1 MSLSIRSFQPED
13 EAAVIALWQA
23 TGLTRPW
30 NDPSKDIARKR
41 RVQPELFLV
50 GELHGALIAS
60 AMAGYDGHRGSLYY
74 LAVAPAE
81 QRRGHARAMLAE
93 VEVRL
98 RALGCPKL
106 NLQVRADNAG
116 AGAFYLRLGYTREER
131 LDFGKR
137 LEHDQS
143 AGAQP

>member
-1 MSLSIRSFQPED
+1 MVLRVRSFQSGD

-30 NDPSKDIARKR
+30 NDPGQDIARKL

-50 GELHGALIAS
+50 GELEGALIAS
-60 AMAGYDGHRGSLYY
+60 AMAGYDGHRGSLFY
-74 LAVAPAE
+74 LAVTPAQ
-81 QRRGHARAMLAE
+81 QRRGHARTLLAQ
-93 VEVRL
+93 VETRL

-106 NLQVRADNAG
+106 NFQVRPDNAEVRE
-116 AGAFYLRLGYTREER
+116 FYARLGYEQEDR

-137 LEHDQS
+137 LEQD
-143 AGAQP
+143 

>member
-1 MSLSIRSFQPED
+1 MTLHIRSFRPDD
-13 EAAVIALWQA
+13 EPALIALWQA

-30 NDPSKDIARKR
+30 NDPSKDIARKL

-50 GELHGALIAS
+50 GELDGELIAS

-74 LAVAPAE
+74 LAVAPAH
-81 QRRGHARAMLAE
+81 QHGGHGRALLAE
-93 VEVRL
+93 VEARL

-106 NLQVRADNAG
+106 NLQMRMDNAAARTFYER
-116 AGAFYLRLGYTREER
+116 AGYEHEER

-137 LEHDQS
+137 LEPDLP
-143 AGAQP
+143 ANG

>member
-1 MSLSIRSFQPED
+1 MSLSIRSFQPDD

-50 GELHGALIAS
+50 GELHGRLIAS

-74 LAVAPAE
+74 LAVAPGE

-106 NLQVRADNAG
+106 NLQVRTDNAG
-116 AGAFYLRLGYTREER
+116 AGAFYQRLGYTPEER

-137 LEHDQS
+137 LEHDQP